1 MTPHIPRSTKTAHDL
16 AAAVIRL
23 LCAANQTVGVA
34 ESLTAGLVMSE
45 LASVPGASG
54 AFRGGV
60 VTYASPLKQTLLGVD
75 AGLMAREGVV
85 HPEVAEQMAAGARR
99 ATGFP
104 AAAAAGEDASAA
116 TTWGVG
122 TTGVAGPDP
131 QDGKPVGTVY
141 IGIASPAGTKAWG
154 PFKFPGAGERVREA
168 TVLEALARLRDALE
182 EDANERERARVDG
195 QEA

>member
-1 MTPHIPRSTKTAHDL
+1 MTPHIPRTTKTAHDL

-23 LCAANQTVGVA
+23 LCAAHQTVGVA
-34 ESLTAGLVMSE
+34 ESLTAGLVMAE
-45 LASVPGASG
+45 LSAVPGASA

-85 HPEVAEQMAAGARR
+85 HPEVVEQMAAGARR
-99 ATGFP
+99 ATSVTAE
-104 AAAAAGEDASAA
+104 AADGEDAPAA
-116 TTWGVG
+116 TTWGLG

-154 PFKFPGAGERVREA
+154 PFKFPGAGERVRDA
-168 TVLEALARLRDALE
+168 TVLEALSRLRDALE
-182 EDANERERARVDG
+182 EDADERERGGVDG
-195 QEA
+195 QE